1 MLLARGKF
9 IEEAVAALDTQKNT
23 ISECLSIHPSQTPEP
38 AIVSLG
44 LPGSSAPP
52 QELEE

>member
-1 MLLARGKF
+1 MLLAGGKS

-23 ISECLSIHPSQTPEP
+23 ISECLSIRRSQTPEP
-38 AIVSLG
+38 AIVSSG
-44 LPGSSAPP
+44 LPGSSASP